1 MNQPRS
7 GLLGMLVIGALLCV
21 AFAGLGSD
29 LSFVHAANSTVYEI
43 TGTVEAVSVKEDPP
57 VIVVKSLHGTREEI
71 VVGAII
77 KQGATI
83 MRGTKRI
90 GLDHIRS
97 GDSVTLKYVKGRDGL
112 TVRSIVLHRN

>member
-7 GLLGMLVIGALLCV
+7 SLLGMLVIGALLCL

-29 LSFVHAANSTVYEI
+29 LSSVYAANSTVYEI
-43 TGTVEAVSVKEDPP
+43 TGTVEAVSAKEDPP
-57 VIVVKSLHGTREEI
+57 VIVVRSLHGTKEEI

-90 GLDHIRS
+90 GLAHIRA

-112 TVRSIVLHRN
+112 TVRSIVLHHN